1 MTPHDATLLA
11 RWGRGVSFH
20 EFDLVMGDARRL
32 NVVSNKSDFLRR
44 SNPALF
50 AHGLVSKARRYERFL
65 ESIAPGINPGFF
77 KQYLDII
84 IRKG

>member
-1 MTPHDATLLA
+1 
-11 RWGRGVSFH
+11 VSFH

-32 NVVSNKSDFLRR
+32 DVVSNKSDFLRR
-44 SNPALF
+44 SNPAIF
-50 AHGLVSKARRYERFL
+50 AHSLVSKARRYERFM

-77 KQYLDII
+77 KQYLDLI